1 MQLVGYSNLLCCCT
15 KYEHHIWK
23 MKSPNG
29 ISFNSIE
36 DFLQLVE
43 YTTADYYLV
52 DGEVLVTEKQRK
64 PVSRY

>member
-1 MQLVGYSNLLCCCT
+1 
-15 KYEHHIWK
+15 